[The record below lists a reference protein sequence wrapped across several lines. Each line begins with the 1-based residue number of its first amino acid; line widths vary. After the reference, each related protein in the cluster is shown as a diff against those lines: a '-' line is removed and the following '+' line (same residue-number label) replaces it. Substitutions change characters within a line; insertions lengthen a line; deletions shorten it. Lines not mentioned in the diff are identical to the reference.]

1 MEAVR
6 PIRKGLQPI
15 GFVADAPHVT
25 AERRAELRLAH
36 AWPLVVGPALVNYTR
51 PLRVRRGTL
60 VMGCW
65 KPELV
70 PSLRKSAEA
79 VWPEIQARIER
90 LLKLTLQ
97 RVEVLPCDPP
107 QKAEPAPPAPPRDAL
122 AAVLR
127 KLRDLRNQGW
137 TGRNA

>member
-1 MEAVR
+1 
-6 PIRKGLQPI
+6 
-15 GFVADAPHVT
+15 
-25 AERRAELRLAH
+25 
-36 AWPLVVGPALVNYTR
+36 LVVGPALVNYTR

>member
-1 MEAVR
+1 MKQGR
-6 PIRKGLQPI
+6 RGLQPI
-15 GFVADAPHVT
+15 GLIAENPHSA
-25 AERRAELRLAH
+25 AERRAELRLSR

-51 PLRVRRGTL
+51 LLRVRRGTL

-70 PSLRKSAEA
+70 PNLRKAAEA
-79 VWPEIQARIER
+79 VWPEIQARLER
-90 LLKLTLQ
+90 LLNLKLQ
-97 RVEVLPCDPP
+97 KVEVLPCDPP
-107 QKAEPAPPAPPRDAL
+107 PAEEPIHSPAQPLDSM

-137 TGRNA
+137 TGRST

>member
-1 MEAVR
+1 MR
-6 PIRKGLQPI
+6 PARRGLQPI
-15 GFVADAPHVT
+15 GLVT
-25 AERRAELRLAH
+25 EAAHTARERQAELRLAR
-36 AWPLVVGPALVNYTR
+36 AWPLIVGPALVNYTR

-70 PSLRKSAEA
+70 PNLRKSAEA
-79 VWPEIQARIER
+79 VWPEIQARLQR
-90 LLKLTLQ
+90 LLRLDLQ
-97 RVEVLPCDPP
+97 KVEVLPCDPP
-107 QKAEPAPPAPPRDAL
+107 IDEPLQPLPPEDAF

-137 TGRNA
+137 TGRAT

>member
-1 MEAVR
+1 MKQR
-6 PIRKGLQPI
+6 RRGLQSI
-15 GFVADAPHVT
+15 DTVADAPHVA
-25 AERRAELRLAH
+25 AERRAQLRLAQ

-60 VMGCW
+60 VLGCW

-79 VWPEIQARIER
+79 VWPEIQARIAR
-90 LLKLTLQ
+90 LLKLDLQ
-97 RVEVLPCDPP
+97 RIEVLPCDPP
-107 QKAEPAPPAPPRDAL
+107 VKEEPPLPSPPQDSL
-122 AAVLR
+122 AAVLC

-137 TGRNA
+137 TGRST

>member
-1 MEAVR
+1 MR
-6 PIRKGLQPI
+6 QTRKGLQSI

-25 AERRAELRLAH
+25 SERRAELRLAR

-107 QKAEPAPPAPPRDAL
+107 PESRARTSRASAGRPRRRAPQAPRPPQSGMDGPQRM
-122 AAVLR
+122 R
-127 KLRDLRNQGW
+127 
-137 TGRNA
+137 